1 MFVGPLIIQK
11 DIQQQ
16 TGVKPLIKDETD
28 KNLEYG
34 INANEIIQKGF
45 DNAKKLQEE
54 QWAREDEIRK
64 HVEEREDSAWT
75 RSVRDMINA
84 GINPNLVNA
93 SPAASGGGITNATGM
108 DYTLYEKEFDK
119 NLELLMQEI
128 EQNFKGEQADKDR
141 VLKLIQS
148 IITVGGLLAV
158 KK

>member
-1 MFVGPLIIQK
+1 MTPFLI
-11 DIQQQ
+11 
-16 TGVKPLIKDETD
+16 GKPLYEQTQEIKKTVPDETG

-64 HVEEREDSAWT
+64 HVEEREDTAIRRAT
-75 RSVRDMINA
+75 RDAIMA
-84 GINPNLVNA
+84 GINPNLTGLN
-93 SPAASGGGITNATGM
+93 PAQSGGGITNSTGI

-141 VLKLIQS
+141 VIKLIQS